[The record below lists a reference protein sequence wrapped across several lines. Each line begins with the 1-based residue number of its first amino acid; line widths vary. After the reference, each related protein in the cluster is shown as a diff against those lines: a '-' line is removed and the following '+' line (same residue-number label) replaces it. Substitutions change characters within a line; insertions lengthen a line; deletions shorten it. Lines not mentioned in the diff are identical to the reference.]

1 MYFRDHEPAHVH
13 AVKGGGAEVIIWLSD
28 PVAVRE
34 IRGTVSPSNVR
45 RALEIAQGAL
55 AELIE
60 YWKEVQGR

>member
-13 AVKGGGAEVIIWLSD
+13 AGKGGAEVIIWLSD

-34 IRGTVSPSNVR
+34 IRGTVSPNDVR

-55 AELIE
+55 AELNE
-60 YWKEVQGR
+60 HWKEVQGR